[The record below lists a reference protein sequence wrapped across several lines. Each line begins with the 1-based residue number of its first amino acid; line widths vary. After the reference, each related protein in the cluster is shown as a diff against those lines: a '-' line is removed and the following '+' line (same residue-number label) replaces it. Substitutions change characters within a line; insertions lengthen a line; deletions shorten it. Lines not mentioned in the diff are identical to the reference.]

1 MDSIKEKYDYIG
13 EFYQGVAIVV
23 KDDKYGAILV
33 GGHEII
39 SPTYDYISAF
49 KDGYAKAF
57 LKGAF
62 KILNLAGQECKIYND
77 KLIVIPAKY
86 DSVRDFKNGY
96 ACVELNEKW
105 GAIDTE
111 GKEIFEPQFYYLS
124 DFVGGTAKYQLNAR
138 DANSWGYVNVD
149 GYCSESNLNEPDIE
163 PDGNLI
169 ISRYLPTR
177 LPNGSLVAADSARKV
192 RINNKGELVVKN
204 GDHIVTL
211 DKNYLYADDFVDG
224 LARVTDSTLYSGY
237 VDTRG
242 KIVVPI
248 EYSTIGAFIENKAF
262 GINKNKKICLISTS
276 GSVIKVLDQYDE
288 AHSFWR
294 GYAIVSSSGQNGLI
308 NGQGQE
314 ILAPLDGNIYYK
326 STEHEFR
333 ITLDGKEGYFNALTR
348 RLVRP
353 RYKKILEVSREYAKA
368 EVPEIGNVF
377 VDWEGRTFI
386 EDNGRIYLP
395 DWCTGAKKILD
406 NVYLG
411 LSDSGKWGLV
421 DQNGETLCIP
431 SFDSIGKINSKI
443 IQTEVH
449 YTVKRG
455 GYLYRNPAEEHV
467 IKYGIYDLE
476 NKVSI
481 APCYDKPLVLN
492 DGYYLVEVD
501 GLFGAI
507 DLNGNQILKPEWLNI
522 KRFRNYYIVSRK
534 VEKDY
539 IQETCQG
546 LTDNFGNLIIDTDF
560 DYIDVLKDGLYKTR
574 KGCVWFIYND
584 EGRLTEESYEEVSYD
599 GNMINVT
606 SEGWQGYLDEHGK
619 KVILSEEGKY
629 IELPSKFS
637 WGRDFKN
644 GIAEVLINGCENL
657 VDKEFNLVLKKDD
670 ITIPIDK
677 SIEYIVERDCAGN
690 CIFVRDKKYGL
701 ISSKGEIVIDA
712 KYHRL
717 SILSFGFYVAA
728 IKDDNIYCNAL
739 GIIDVDENII
749 LNFEYS
755 TIEPFKG
762 KIPRNYYTWDDKYV
776 TEYVDMPNRIEY
788 WLIHKSQ
795 IYKDVYGLV
804 NLAGKVCIEPVYE
817 DIQKFGHGFFL
828 KKDDKYKVVNLE
840 YSRVSEKNYDAITP
854 VGNDLWKVTLIV
866 ENGRKLYG
874 ILDSHGKERLEPVYT
889 FIGDINENNVAII
902 SCFGSYGL
910 IDEKYNIIAKPIYEH
925 ISNFKGGKALAR
937 KYNGIEGTIDTKGI
951 FIANINETKND
962 NVTSKVKTL
971 NNGFIVIKDQANQL
985 CAIIDSEENM
995 ILPYHYKHIEELDN
1009 EIYRVSIDSP
1019 YSGPFGI
1026 LDKNFNEIIA
1036 PVCRRIEP
1044 LGGNYIASINDITEV
1059 GIFNS
1064 DGELILPYMCS
1075 SIKPAWGNFVWI
1087 YTNKDETIGLATIDG
1102 DILIEPCFGKVE
1114 PFENGYAK
1122 VNVGHWYN
1130 EENEYSNTISR
1141 KYSERAWGVVDISGR
1156 LVVPTKYDSIKIEED
1171 GTFSVFSGFRS
1182 GRLNNEGKLIIKDPD
1197 GNYIPADS
1205 RFDWQYDF
1213 DSKGFSCICCF
1224 KEQCEHIEEEYGKIN
1239 LQGQFVISSK
1249 SDNLELF
1256 HIIPDGFDWA
1266 YYCSEETF
1274 IGVKNDKKGVY
1285 NYDGKEII
1293 SAEYYDIQLVDDVYI
1308 VKKDCQAGVLSNIG
1322 EVILPMAFDSIE
1334 VVTDP
1339 YSDIRYYKCNDSG
1352 KYGLYSIDGSEL
1364 IPTNYKQIAFLA
1376 HNLLSTQGT
1385 DGKFMIFNS
1394 KGVCVNNEY
1403 FDEVFDFGKPQ
1414 KKNDFSFDTPKDI
1427 ENPLYAIVQ
1436 KNGLYGTLNAL
1447 GATEIYPKYK
1457 DLYCVTRN
1465 VFCTNGINI
1474 DSRGLKV
1481 AYSEDKLV
1489 CIPDEYTSG
1498 ELLENGLVLVQE
1510 YNKYGCINQMGEIV
1524 IPVEYNSLKVC
1535 KNLIIASR
1543 NKENNYLGYCPEL
1556 GVINFFNEV
1565 IIPFSD
1571 RYQEIN
1577 ISKKTILYKENFK
1590 WGAFSHEGHLIC
1602 DAKYA
1607 HISALTEN
1615 LIKVGMNGTEYDTYD
1630 DYYWEDGERHEFT
1643 NYNEY
1648 SVINWGI
1655 INCWGKEILPNCYR
1669 DIYTTDNDNF
1679 IRIQKGNRIGCA
1691 DITGKILL
1699 EPKYASI
1706 GEFVDGHAIVSK
1718 TSTYYDEYDYE
1729 RKKSIYG
1736 VIDFS
1741 FKEVIPCLFGH
1752 MKYDR
1757 ELGLFET
1764 NVGYKSTDGRYLTEV
1779 DGKTIFVNKKY
1790 KYCKPFQDNC
1800 AIAVLCTGY
1809 ETHYGLID
1817 KMSNDIIPPIF
1828 EKLELIDKGLYKFR
1842 LNKLYG
1848 LIDSHGDIVLANQHD
1863 NISKYSEGYGAIFKT
1878 LGLDN
1883 NGTKISA
1890 LGLIDRKGNE
1900 ILPVQYSYISKV
1912 SEGKVVLMKD
1922 NIWLLYDVKTGR
1934 MLTLPDVSYVG
1945 ICKEGVCRYNLGGNF
1960 DPNSLKTKGG
1970 TWGFIDINGKIII
1983 NAKYENVYAFSEGKA
1998 AVREHQKW
2006 GFINKNGDVIIPCEY
2021 DKVESNFKNE
2031 EGKLARDGK
2040 IFVFDKTGKQIDT
2053 HEQEIWQIEDN
2064 TPNIYDLPF

>member
-1 MDSIKEKYDYIG
+1 MDSIKDKYDYIG
-13 EFYQGVAIVV
+13 EYHQGVAIVV

-62 KILNLAGQECKIYND
+62 KILNLVGQECKIYND

-138 DANSWGYVNVD
+138 DANSWGYVNVH

-308 NGQGQE
+308 NGKGQE

-492 DGYYLVEVD
+492 DGYYLVKVD

-546 LTDNFGNLIIDTDF
+546 LTDNFGNLIIDADF

-644 GIAEVLINGCENL
+644 GIAEVLIKGYKNI
-657 VDKEFNLVLKKDD
+657 VDHDFNIIINSNDNIIHVD
-670 ITIPIDK
+670 
-677 SIEYIVERDCAGN
+677 SNIEYIVERDDIGN
-690 CIFVRDKKYGL
+690 YVFVRDNKYGL
-701 ISSKGEIVIDA
+701 LSSKGEIVIEA
-712 KYHRL
+712 KYLRL
-717 SILSFGFYVAA
+717 SVLSAGLYVAS
-728 IKDDNIYCNAL
+728 IKDDNIFCSTL
-739 GIIDVDENII
+739 GIIDTNEKNI
-749 LNFEYS
+749 LQFEYS

-762 KIPRNYYTWDDKYV
+762 KIPRSYWTWDDRYV
-776 TEYVDMPNRIEY
+776 TEHVAMPDTIKH
-788 WLIHKSQ
+788 WLISKN
-795 IYKDVYGLV
+795 KYGLIDLDG
-804 NLAGKVCIEPVYE
+804 NICIPLEYD
-817 DIQKFGHGFFL
+817 DIQEFENGFFL
-828 KKDDKYKVVNLE
+828 KKDNKYEVFNSE
-840 YSRVSEKNYDAITP
+840 YSRISNKIYDTITSI
-854 VGNDLWKVTLIV
+854 GNGLWKVEIKTS
-866 ENGRKLYG
+866 NNRKLYG
-874 ILDSHGKERLEPVYT
+874 ILDSYGKERLEPVYS
-889 FIGDINENNVAII
+889 FIGNINENNVAII
-902 SCFGSYGL
+902 NSFGSYGL
-910 IDEKYNIIAKPIYEH
+910 IDEKYNIIAAPIYEH
-925 ISNFKGGKALAR
+925 ISNFEGGKALAR
-937 KYNGIEGTIDTKGI
+937 KYDRTEGTIDAKGV

-971 NNGFIVIKDQANQL
+971 KNGFIVVKDQASQL
-985 CAIIDSEENM
+985 CAIIDSEENI
-995 ILPYHYKHIEELDN
+995 ILPYQYKHIEELEN

-1026 LDKNFNEIIA
+1026 LDKSFNEIVA
-1036 PVCRRIEP
+1036 PVCIRIEP

-1059 GIFNS
+1059 GIFNP
-1064 DGELILPYMCS
+1064 DGELILPFMCS

-1087 YTNKDETIGLATIDG
+1087 YTNNNESIGLATVDG

-1122 VNVGHWYN
+1122 VNVGHWYDEKN
-1130 EENEYSNTISR
+1130 GYSDSTSR
-1141 KYSERAWGVVDISGR
+1141 KYSEMAWGVVDISGR

-1171 GTFSVFSGFRS
+1171 GTFCVFNGIRY
-1182 GRLNNEGKLIIKDPD
+1182 GRLNKEGKLIIKDAG
-1197 GNYIPADS
+1197 GNYILADS

-1213 DSKGFSCICCF
+1213 DSKGHSRISRYN
-1224 KEQCEHIEEEYGKIN
+1224 EQYEEFEHGTIN
-1239 LQGQFVISSK
+1239 SQGQFVISSK
-1249 SDNLELF
+1249 IENDESY
-1256 HIIPDGFDWA
+1256 HIIPNGFDWA
-1266 YYCSEETF
+1266 YYCSEDTF

-1285 NYDGKEII
+1285 NYDGTEII
-1293 SAEYYDIQLVDDVYI
+1293 SAEYFDIQLIDDIYI
-1308 VKKDCQAGVLSNIG
+1308 VRKDCQAGVLSNTG
-1322 EVILPMAFDSIE
+1322 KVILPLRFNFIE
-1334 VVTDP
+1334 IIEDP
-1339 YSDIRYYKCNDSG
+1339 YSDRRYYKCDNSG
-1352 KYGLYSIDGSEL
+1352 KYGLYSLDGSEL
-1364 IPTNYKQIAFLA
+1364 IPTNYRQIAFLA
-1376 HNLLSTQGT
+1376 HNLLSIQGT

-1394 KGVCVNNEY
+1394 KGTCVNNEY
-1403 FDEVFDFGKPQ
+1403 FDAVFDFGKPQ
-1414 KKNDFSFDTPKDI
+1414 KKKDFSFDIPKDI

-1436 KNGLYGTLNAL
+1436 KNGLFGAINAL

-1457 DLYCVTRN
+1457 ELYCVTRN
-1465 VFCTNGINI
+1465 VFCANGINI

-1489 CIPDEYTSG
+1489 HIPNEYTSG
-1498 ELLENGLVLVQE
+1498 ELLENGLILVQE
-1510 YNKYGCINQMGEIV
+1510 YNRYGCINQIGEIV
-1524 IPVEYNSLKVC
+1524 IPVEYNSLKIC
-1535 KNLIIASR
+1535 KDLIVVSR
-1543 NKENNYLGYCPEL
+1543 NKANDYLGYCSEL
-1556 GVINFFNEV
+1556 GVINFLNEV

-1571 RYQEIN
+1571 RYKEIN
-1577 ISKKTILYKENFK
+1577 ISQKMILYKENFK
-1590 WGAFSHEGHLIC
+1590 WGAFTHEGRLIC
-1602 DAKYA
+1602 DAKYD
-1607 HISALTEN
+1607 HINALTDN

-1630 DYYWEDGERHEFT
+1630 DYYWEDGERQEFT
-1643 NYNEY
+1643 SYSEY
-1648 SVINWGI
+1648 SVINWGAI
-1655 INCWGKEILPNCYR
+1655 DCWGKEIFPNCYSN
-1669 DIYTTDNDNF
+1669 IYTVDTDNF
-1679 IRIQKGNRIGCA
+1679 IRIQKGKRIGYA

-1699 EPKYASI
+1699 DPKYVSI
-1706 GEFVDGHAIVSK
+1706 GEFLDGYAIVSK
-1718 TSTYYDEYDYE
+1718 RTTFYDEDYHE
-1729 RKKSIYG
+1729 RERAIYG
-1736 VIDFS
+1736 IIDSS
-1741 FKEVIPCLFGH
+1741 FKEIIPCLFSH
-1752 MKYDR
+1752 IEYDK
-1757 ELGLFET
+1757 ELGLFKT
-1764 NVGYKSTDGRYLTEV
+1764 DVGYKSIDGRYLAEV
-1779 DGKTIFVNKKY
+1779 DGKTILINNKY
-1790 KYCKPFQDNC
+1790 KYCKSFQNDC
-1800 AIAVLCTGY
+1800 AIAVLCNDY
-1809 ETHYGLID
+1809 EVRYGLID
-1817 KMSNDIIPPIF
+1817 TMSNDIIPPIF
-1828 EKLELIDKGLYKFR
+1828 EIIEPIDDGLYKFK

-1848 LIDSHGDIVLANQHD
+1848 LIDSHGDIVLANQYV

-1878 LGLDN
+1878 LGVDN
-1883 NGTKISA
+1883 NGKKISV

-1900 ILPVQYSYISKV
+1900 ILPIQYSYISKV

-1922 NIWLLYDVKTGR
+1922 KIWQLYDIKTGQ
-1934 MLTLPDVSYVG
+1934 MLTLPDVSYLG
-1945 ICKEGVCRYNLGGNF
+1945 ICKEGVCRYNIGGNF
-1960 DPNSLKTKGG
+1960 DLNSLKTKGG
-1970 TWGFIDINGKIII
+1970 TWGYLDINGKVVI
-1983 NAKYENVYAFSEGKA
+1983 NPKYENIYAFSEGIA
-1998 AVREHQKW
+1998 AVRENQKW
-2006 GFINKNGDVIIPCEY
+2006 GFINKEGNIIVSCEY
-2021 DKVESNFKNE
+2021 DKVESSFKDG

-2040 IFVFDKTGKQIDT
+2040 VFIFDKTGKLLDT
-2053 HEQEIWQIEDN
+2053 YEQEVWRLEDN
-2064 TPNIYDLPF
+2064 TPKIYDNPF